1 MLWETRSVFEDQV
14 TAVEEASKRRG
25 KEHIDLSLLLDGLS
39 SEREQGITID
49 VAYRYMSTE
58 RRSFIIADTPGHE
71 QYTRNMVT
79 GMSTSDLAVL
89 LVDARKGL
97 LTQTKRHATLAAL
110 LGVRHIVLAVNK
122 MDLVDWDRAI
132 YDSIV
137 ADFVDFAG
145 KLRLSEV
152 IPVPVSALTGGNVTE
167 REEATPWY
175 QGPTLLGHLNTVHL
189 GSTQNHVD
197 LRFPVQTVI
206 RPDSD
211 FRGYAGTVASGTVR
225 VGDAVAVLPSGQQ
238 SSVSRIVTYD
248 GDLAEAG
255 PDSAVTVCL
264 ADEIDVSRGDVIVR
278 INNRPELRRRF
289 DAMLC
294 WMDDTP
300 LEVGK
305 RYRLRH
311 GTREVWATVESLNY
325 ELDVN
330 KLSRADSEALGI
342 NGIGRATL
350 RASGDLPLDTYQRNR
365 RMGAFILID
374 PVSNMTSCAGMVRRT
389 VSQNEQTESQRSPGV
404 VMESTGVELD
414 ARVEAFGHGPAVVW
428 LTGLSGSGKSTIAR
442 HLERRLLEEGVRAVR
457 LDGDILRHGL
467 NGDLGFS
474 AEDRRENIR
483 RVGEMAKLLHDQG
496 IVVICSFISPYRVDR
511 NRVRS
516 LVPEGAFIEV
526 HIDCPA
532 EVCAERDTKGL
543 WAKAMAGEIENFTG
557 VSAPYEAPSEPEIR
571 VDTTATSA
579 EVGSGLILD
588 SILKQ
593 IR

>member
-14 TAVEEASKRRG
+14 AAVEEASKRRG

-122 MDLVDWDRAI
+122 MDLVDWDRGT

-137 ADFVDFAG
+137 ADFVEFAG

-167 REEATPWY
+167 REKATPWY

-189 GSTQNHVD
+189 GSTHNYVD
-197 LRFPVQTVI
+197 LRFPVQSVI
-206 RPDSD
+206 RPDLD
-211 FRGYAGTVASGTVR
+211 FRGYAGSVASGTVR
-225 VGDAVAVLPSGQQ
+225 VGDEIAVLPSGQR
-238 SSVSRIVTYD
+238 STISRIVTYD
-248 GDLAEAG
+248 GDLVEAG
-255 PDSAVTVCL
+255 PDSAVTICL

-278 INNRPELRRRF
+278 VNNRPELRRRF

-294 WMDDTP
+294 WMDETP

-330 KLSRADSEALGI
+330 TLSRANSDELGI

-350 RASGDLPLDTYQRNR
+350 RASGDLPLDTYQTNR

-374 PVSNMTSCAGMVRRT
+374 PASNMTACAGMVRRT
-389 VSQNEQTESQRSPGV
+389 VSQSPDGARQKSPGV
-404 VMESTGVELD
+404 VMEATGVELD
-414 ARVEAFGHGPAVVW
+414 SRVEAFGHGPAVVW

-442 HLERRLLEEGVRAVR
+442 HLEQRLLEEGVRAIR

-483 RVGEMAKLLHDQG
+483 RVGEMAKVLHDQG

-557 VSAPYEAPSEPEIR
+557 VSAPYEAPSEAEIR
-571 VDTTATSA
+571 IDTTSTPADTGA
-579 EVGSGLILD
+579 GIVLDAILNR
-588 SILKQ
+588 